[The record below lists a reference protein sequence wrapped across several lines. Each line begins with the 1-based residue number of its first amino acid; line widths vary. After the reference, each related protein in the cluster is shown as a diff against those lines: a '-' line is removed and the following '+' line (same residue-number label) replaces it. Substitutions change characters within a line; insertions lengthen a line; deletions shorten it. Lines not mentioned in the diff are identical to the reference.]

1 MLELTLCNE
10 LLAAEGLTLAE
21 QCAVARDLGY
31 VGLEL
36 APATLGPVPHLLEP
50 AVRAQIRATVEAAGL
65 RVTGL
70 HWLLTAYPQL
80 SVTDPAAHQ
89 ETSEVLMA
97 LVGLC
102 ADLGGAVMI
111 HGSPKQR
118 MRPEGMTDADLRESL
133 AAFFA
138 PVADAAAGRGI
149 TYCIEPLSR
158 AETDVITTVAEGAAL
173 VDLVD
178 SPAFRTMIDISAA
191 GQTEPPVAD
200 LIRAWVPGGKIGHI
214 HANDTNRG
222 APGMGDDPFP
232 EIVAALDATGWRAP
246 VGVEP
251 FRTLI
256 DARVTAA
263 VGAATLRACERA
275 LPRPAPRPGTPRTQ
289 T

>member
-1 MLELTLCNE
+1 MLEVTLCNE
-10 LLAAEGLTLAE
+10 LLADEGLSLGE
-21 QCAVARDLGY
+21 QARIAAALGY
-31 VGLEL
+31 TGLEL
-36 APATLGPVPHLLEP
+36 APATLGPVPHDLPREEITRL
-50 AVRAQIRATVEAAGL
+50 RAEVEAAGI

-70 HWLLTAYPQL
+70 HWLLSGYPDL
-80 SVTDPAAHQ
+80 SITDPAKQGAAQ
-89 ETSEVLMA
+89 ETLLK
-97 LVGLC
+97 LVDLC
-102 ADLGGAVMI
+102 AALGGDVLI

-118 MRPEGMTDADLRESL
+118 RRPEGMADAALTAHL

-138 PVADAAAGRGI
+138 PVAEAAEQAGV

-158 AETDVITTVAEGAAL
+158 AEDNTVNTLAEGAAL
-173 VDLVD
+173 VRVVD

-200 LIRAWVPGGKIGHI
+200 LIREWLPTGLIGHI
-214 HANDTNRG
+214 HANDSNRG

-232 EIVAALDATGWRAP
+232 EIVRALVESGWDRP

-263 VGAATLRACERA
+263 TGIATLRACERA
-275 LPRPAPRPGTPRTQ
+275 CS
-289 T
+289 